1 MVRPTR
7 QRFAASALA
16 AGLVLAGLPLPAE
29 ACGGFFCRTQPVD
42 QAGEKI
48 LFVTDGDHVDATI
61 QIQFTGQAK
70 DFSWVVPLARKP
82 LAYGVSSD
90 EVFSLLGRNTMPRY
104 QLDWKQAEGNCPLMM
119 EDRAQPVFAIA
130 PNTAAGESGSAVTIV
145 EKGIVG
151 NYDFTLLSSTDAGEL
166 EQWLKDNGYNVPA
179 DFDDK
184 ARTYI
189 DGKFVFL
196 ALKLLEGKTTGDLQP
211 IRLKL
216 DEQNPCVPI
225 RLTAIAAQPDMP
237 IILYA
242 FGPGRAIP
250 RNYRHVRLNETLLDW
265 VGASPNFGG
274 SFPGGTPSLPTPN
287 YNDVVNKSMNEAGGR
302 GFVTELATGSAGL
315 VTLLANRASQ
325 YSPAGIASAKS
336 ARAAIEAVRDQGYP
350 VGIALQ
356 GIIDRHLN
364 PQAASEAWTLLN
376 NGRGFFGPVPFP
388 GPDASNVAPDP
399 DPGLDLA
406 VLDAASFSADIDA
419 MFAKPMREAA
429 DLAGRAPWVTRLY
442 TTMSADEM
450 TEDPVFGFNPRLPQV
465 NNLRRAEATPVCQ
478 DMNYSIRIKLEDGTV
493 FTTRSGSLPPIA
505 EIPAAAVIEMLDE
518 DAATPTLV
526 SDRGPVIR
534 AALADW
540 QAGKT
545 IGTTPALPLGPTTPG
560 GTPGGAGNTA
570 SGGGGGQGATVSG
583 ASPALAAVP
592 GCACSNPV
600 RTAMDTRAADREGA
614 FWGLSFGIVAAMRL
628 RRRRR
633 QR

>member
-1 MVRPTR
+1 MVRPNLHR
-7 QRFAASALA
+7 LAASALA
-16 AGLVLAGLPLPAE
+16 SGLALAGLPLPAD

-70 DFSWVVPLARKP
+70 DFSWVVPLARRP

-90 EVFSLLGRNTMPRY
+90 EVFSLLGRNTMPNYR
-104 QLDWKQAEGNCPLMM
+104 LDWKQAEGNCPLMM
-119 EDRAQPVFAIA
+119 EDRAQPVFAAA
-130 PNTAAGESGSAVTIV
+130 PNTAADGAGSAVTVV

-151 NYDFTLLSSTDAGEL
+151 NYDFSLLSSTDAGEL
-166 EQWLKDNGYNVPA
+166 EQWLKDNAYNVPA

-189 DGKFVFL
+189 DGSFVFL

-225 RLTAIAAQPDMP
+225 RLTAIAARPDMP

-242 FGPGRAIP
+242 FGTGRAVP

-265 VGASPNFGG
+265 IGASPNFGG
-274 SFPGGTPSLPTPN
+274 FSPGGGARLPTPN

-325 YSPAGIASAKS
+325 YDPAGIASAKT
-336 ARAAIEAVRDQGYP
+336 ARAAIEAVRTQGYP

-356 GIIDRHLN
+356 GIVDRHL
-364 PQAASEAWTLLN
+364 PPLAANEAWSLL

-388 GPDASNVAPDP
+388 GPDASGTRDT
-399 DPGLDLA
+399 GLDTA
-406 VLDAASFSADIDA
+406 TMDTASFSADIDA

-429 DLAGRAPWVTRLY
+429 ELAGRAPWVTRLY

-465 NNLRRAEATPVCQ
+465 SNLRRAEATPICEDGDYRV
-478 DMNYSIRIKLEDGTV
+478 RIKLEDGTV
-493 FTTRSGSLPPIA
+493 FTTRQGTLPPIA
-505 EIPAAAVIEMLDE
+505 EIPAAAVIEMLDD
-518 DAATPTLV
+518 DAATPALV

-540 QAGKT
+540 QAGKA
-545 IGTTPALPLGPTTPG
+545 IGTTPAQPVGPSAT
-560 GTPGGAGNTA
+560 GGAGNSTTT
-570 SGGGGGQGATVSG
+570 GGGNAGAAAGSG
-583 ASPALAAVP
+583 TPALAAVP

-600 RTAMDTRAADREGA
+600 RTALDTRAADREGA
-614 FWGLSFGIVAAMRL
+614 FWGLSFGIVAAWRL

-633 QR
+633 SR